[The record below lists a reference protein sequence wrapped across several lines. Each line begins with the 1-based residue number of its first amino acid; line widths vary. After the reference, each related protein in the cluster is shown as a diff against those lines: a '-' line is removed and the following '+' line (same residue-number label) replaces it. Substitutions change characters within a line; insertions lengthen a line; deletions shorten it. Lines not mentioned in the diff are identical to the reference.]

1 MKAGQEANADSMLL
15 GESYKEQQKNEKQG
29 HIGKQHP
36 DHCECLLQCFI
47 VSVSQNIQQLS
58 WHVCA
63 DALMG
68 KLIMSDMFSEK
79 ETNEIKSAL
88 MRAGS
93 DLGEGKAVPAHKDQ
107 IALAKG
113 QFSN

>member
-1 MKAGQEANADSMLL
+1 MKRRDTLVS
-15 GESYKEQQKNEKQG
+15 S
-29 HIGKQHP
+29 ISV
-36 DHCECLLQCFI
+36 I
-47 VSVSQNIQQLS
+47 VSCDALLSLCNKTIQQLS
-58 WHVCA
+58 RYVCA

-93 DLGEGKAVPAHKDQ
+93 DLGEGKAIPAHKDQ
-107 IALAKG
+107 VALAKG